1 MKIILSII
9 FPPLF
14 LYILVVMAT
23 SFANLEISN
32 VDITEWS
39 GGGRLIYFMISTLL
53 CTVSLAISCGEN
65 YGGNE

>member
-32 VDITEWS
+32 VDITKWS
-39 GGGRLIYFMISTLL
+39 GGGRLIYFMISTLFCML
-53 CTVSLAISCGEN
+53 FLAASCSEN
-65 YGGNE
+65 DGGN